1 MRIVE
6 YEVDHGG
13 GRGPETV
20 RCHMSHVTGIYY
32 CRYAF
37 AGLDISLPQETSTGR
52 VDADAV
58 MPSV

>member
-20 RCHMSHVTGIYY
+20 RWSHVTGIYD
-32 CRYAF
+32 C
-37 AGLDISLPQETSTGR
+37 SLR
-52 VDADAV
+52 VTIHDDV
-58 MPSV
+58 VI